1 MEGSVKIEFSS
12 FDDCETNLE
21 NELEILVCRCYD
33 KYYVRVLPLK
43 RVCASRV
50 YINCNSNKL
59 SRNR

>member
-50 YINCNSNKL
+50 Y
-59 SRNR
+59 